1 MKKLSFFLMA
11 MLISLVSFAQ
21 DAPVYELYS
30 VSGSN
35 NSYSGNCDVTVDG
48 IKWNLTGNSTMDP
61 WRIGGK
67 SITNQDRALYS
78 KTPLAYNIDKIEV
91 THGTASSITVNSFK
105 LIISDEANGAGET
118 IDVAFKASATTTID
132 LPEGDYSNKYFKFL
146 YNVTVSGTSNKYVQF
161 VGAKFYAA
169 LAEDAV
175 KAPIIKG
182 AEDFISETE
191 VTIEAED
198 DVTVYYTLDG
208 TEPTT
213 ASTVYAAP
221 FTVKE
226 TTTVKAIAYRGETAS
241 FVTSATFTQA
251 TRVTAAEAAE
261 LAMKVASNNALTSV
275 TYVINAYVT
284 SVIDQTLSSGQ
295 QRFWVADTKDGGQVL
310 QSYYCNVPQVLKV
323 GDYIQMFGKL
333 TKYNENPQMKNGD
346 VTILE
351 EPAPEPVMFTV
362 TATAENGTVEGAGEY
377 AENAEATLTAT
388 AAEGYEFVNWTVDG
402 AEVSTENPYT
412 FVVTANVALVANFKE
427 VVTEE
432 PLPEGVP
439 TQEELWASFQTAA
452 GLSLGTLSEIAASTD
467 PVPCKV
473 ICTPL
478 TATEVQKA
486 FANAEWAWLKN
497 YIKEVQNAQKGN
509 PVAASTVPELTDDL
523 TSATWR
529 YAIAAFFLQTQYAAW
544 PYSADFTEAGKPQAW
559 GPAYLAAQ
567 KPAEPAT
574 ETVYFINAK
583 KWAKVNVYA
592 WTTDPN
598 ASWPGAAAT
607 KEAEQIAGYDV
618 YSFTANAGQY
628 ANVIFNDGTSQT
640 PDLVWTAGKY
650 YVIDMGW
657 LTKEEAESKLAAPL
671 PETWNIVGA
680 SGLMGS
686 DWNLNDAKNAMTLQA
701 DGTYLLEKKGIT
713 IVAGSYEYKAAKDH
727 GWTVAVPQDGN
738 QTLKITT
745 SGIYD
750 ITFVLDVTAKKLTA
764 TATLKQA
771 AVVIPTVVIA
781 GDMNSWNQ
789 TKDKFTM
796 AADSLTATFK
806 TTLAVKNY
814 GFKMIVGG
822 AWHSDGK
829 TVTRAANST
838 KFTGANSSTNS
849 TLKAD
854 IAGEYLFTWEYAT
867 KTLTVTYP
875 ALPVKYNVTVTAE
888 NGTVT
893 GDGEYEE
900 GKTATLTATAAE
912 GYEFVNWTVGEEV
925 VSTEN
930 PYSFVVTADVALVA
944 NFEKAEP
951 AIEWIPMDLE
961 IANLTTEV
969 MEVEGAKYL
978 LLQGR
983 DDMND
988 ADVMLFLNNYADVDD
1003 DYEVN
1008 TESSYMTFGG
1018 MELTVLEGVM
1028 TQTSETDKGTIYT
1041 GIVRA
1046 SVEEEGETMYV
1057 EFALTMYAA
1066 PATVIELTDAIV
1078 AINEELGTLTFN
1090 VVTGE
1095 GEGYYAELAGYTA
1108 PGVHEGP
1115 QICLFETPE
1124 AVAFANYVETSVADG
1139 VITLKGEFTSFM
1151 GAKFDV
1157 TISGKLPVEEP
1168 VEKPEPVYEE
1178 NTLNPFAFGL
1188 ESVLSDDKTTLT
1200 VTYRLNNSNATSVEV
1215 VVYNGTEVVATVPG
1229 TTTIGKNTVEVATAG
1244 LPGGVELTWG
1254 IVVKGTSVDAPTQEA
1269 KMYNMYCPHGLA
1281 IDKDPESEYF
1291 GRILVADAMDIVKDK
1306 AGYLGSGIGAGLHA
1320 FNPSFTT
1327 DSIVYKGGNDFARIL
1342 ASNGYQPWRVK
1353 ISEDGRIF
1361 VSSLD
1366 LNGVVVWEVSKDLQ
1380 TWTPVIAGTN
1390 DATDYN
1396 IYEDSTFI
1404 AGLNCSMD
1412 VVGSGENLKL
1422 LLYSTNNKGIAFN
1435 QSGYRLDEYAL
1446 GTATTWTGAPKNI
1459 LEGGKF
1465 GLVHTNVEFIYD
1477 GEGGYWFGASRAG
1490 NAGQPNL
1497 VHINAEGVQDYYTED
1512 ASLYGGDGVLVHN
1525 GMLFKGKARTSGTVG
1540 NFGVWTIGKDADGNT
1555 TLTEKWAVVA
1565 NGIGRNLNEFAV
1577 DYAEN
1582 LYVVGNSGE
1591 KIIAYALPY
1600 SGEVTTPA
1608 AAKYAFELEAALAP
1622 VEMVG
1627 VVKRA
1632 VQNGDEVIV
1641 LTHEADGT
1649 AHIYQVVD
1657 GKAVAELSQE
1667 GVIAVDPENAGD
1679 YLAISDIAV
1688 TEDGKLIATNYMQ
1701 TQSGDDYVDAGL
1713 KRGETRIYIW
1723 NDLAGDPSIL
1733 FTSKMS
1739 SNWFRSKQGLTMAV
1753 KGTSDNMEIF
1763 MTGIHATKAWARASS
1778 YRVID
1783 GVYTEPDVNHNDHY
1797 YFYDINDAIALET
1810 TVGTQYE
1817 LNASP
1822 LGEMNWILDAELI
1835 NPVEIVESSSN
1846 NVEIATS
1853 VALTEDLGK
1862 KYNGASY
1869 VTVGEKVLMVAPFA
1883 NPDGQLVGVEILNI
1897 TNGFDAPQYVNMVY
1911 VDEAVA
1917 ATAAATAVEVVE
1929 GGLNI
1934 TLVADA
1940 AIHTWFVE
1948 MSEGPEYQVYE
1959 DEITNLV
1966 IDLDN
1971 LVLIGGPSSAFQ
1983 VDVYLGLGEYNRND
1997 DTYQLLPESSI
2008 AVMGSDA
2015 TFIDG
2020 YAYEVDAFTPS
2031 AKAVVHCEWNGM
2043 LLEFRLTMTAEPMEA
2058 TVVVVENATV
2068 EVEKYL
2074 LWGDMYDYALKMSGE
2089 WINPEDGLTYPVLVE
2104 VPVYYP
2110 EATEPSEI
2118 MSTVTVGG
2126 WGDNDPWLGFG
2137 EGTLTITTVDGV
2149 VTATGIV
2156 QNPMAGVAIDITI
2169 SGKLPSD
2176 EPVKYTVTATVNPAE
2191 AGTVEGA
2198 GEYEENT
2205 EATLIATAAEG
2216 YEFVNWTVAGE
2227 EVSTDATYTFTVTA
2241 DVEVVANF
2249 KETVGSGV
2257 NNIQTGV
2264 KAVKTIKNGQLIIT
2278 KDGKEY
2284 NAQGAQL

>member
-1 MKKLSFFLMA
+1 MKKLFTILAA
-11 MLISLVSFAQ
+11 MLISMVGFAQ
-21 DAPVYELYS
+21 TPVYEL
-30 VSGSN
+30 VPASGSN
-35 NSYSGNCDVTVDG
+35 NSYAGNCDVTVNG

-67 SITNQDRALYS
+67 SITKVDRALYS

-91 THGTASSITVNSFK
+91 THGTANSITVNSFK

-146 YNVTVSGTSNKYVQF
+146 YNVTVSGSSNKYVQF
-161 VGAKFYAA
+161 KGAKFYAA

-175 KAPIIKG
+175 KAPIITG

-333 TKYNENPQMKNGD
+333 TKYNTSPQMKNGD

-412 FVVTANVALVANFKE
+412 FVVTANVALVANFKA
-427 VVTEE
+427 VVVEE

-439 TQEELWASFQTAA
+439 TNAELWEAFKPYYNTYYGLTRADQPIDKVSTFAAAKMQEIMTDAASEYKWLGDYVLGVAA
-452 GLSLGTLSEIAASTD
+452 GQGVNLPTDMAA
-467 PVPCKV
+467 
-473 ICTPL
+473 
-478 TATEVQKA
+478 
-486 FANAEWAWLKN
+486 ANEGAWRWA
-497 YIKEVQNAQKGN
+497 VH
-509 PVAASTVPELTDDL
+509 
-523 TSATWR
+523 
-529 YAIAAFFLQTQYAAW
+529 AFFNATTGANGAAGT
-544 PYSADFTEAGKPQAW
+544 DFTEAGKPQAW
-559 GPAYLAAQ
+559 GPYYLAAQ
-567 KPAEPAT
+567 TPVEPEPTT

-628 ANVIFNDGTSQT
+628 ANVIFNDGSSQT

-650 YVIDMGW
+650 YVVDMGW
-657 LTKEEAESKLAAPL
+657 LTKEEAEAKLATPL
-671 PETWNIVGA
+671 PETWNVVGDA
-680 SGLMGS
+680 GLMGKGW
-686 DWNLNDAKNAMTLQA
+686 DLNAAENAMTKQA
-701 DGTYLLEKKGIT
+701 DGTYKLEKKGIT
-713 IVAGSYEYKAAKDH
+713 ITAGTYEYKAAKDH
-727 GWTVAVPQDGN
+727 SWTVAVPQDGN
-738 QTLKITT
+738 QKLTISK

-764 TATLKQA
+764 TATLKQEE
-771 AVVIPTVVIA
+771 VIIPTIQVA
-781 GDMNSWNQ
+781 GDMTSWGDAPV
-789 TKDKFTM
+789 TLVM
-796 AADSLTATFK
+796 AADSLTATATIKLDAK
-806 TTLAVKNY
+806 TY
-814 GFKMIVGG
+814 EFKMIVGG
-822 AWHSDGK
+822 NWQSDAK
-829 TVTRAANST
+829 TVNRDNNST
-838 KFTGANSSTNS
+838 VFTGANSDTN
-849 TLKAD
+849 TKLVAD
-854 IAGEYLFTWEYAT
+854 QAGDYIFTWTYAT

-875 ALPVKYNVTVTAE
+875 TPVTKYTVTLSD
-888 NGTVT
+888 NT
-893 GDGEYEE
+893 GGFEPLTSGAGEYEE
-900 GKTATLTATAAE
+900 GDEVTVSAVDSE
-912 GYEFVNWTVGEEV
+912 GWVFVGWMDENGDI
-925 VSTEN
+925 VSNDYQYT
-930 PYSFVVTADVALVA
+930 FVIEGNVALVA
-944 NFEKAEP
+944 IYAQLMALEVN
-951 AIEWIPMDLE
+951 DLE
-961 IANLTTEV
+961 IITEPVVGLTGTAEL
-969 MEVEGAKYL
+969 MPGTTLSFEL
-978 LLQGR
+978 I
-983 DDMND
+983 
-988 ADVMLFLNNYADVDD
+988 VDD
-1003 DYEVN
+1003 SEQGEDGEFYL
-1008 TESSYMTFGG
+1008 TEDSKVYLNDET
-1018 MELTVLEGVM
+1018 ELEFLEGIALIDLMSNTAQAQVLAAM
-1028 TQTSETDKGTIYT
+1028 
-1041 GIVRA
+1041 
-1046 SVEEEGETMYV
+1046 GETLYLFNLDMSAAAELV
-1057 EFALTMYAA
+1057 EL
-1066 PATVIELTDAIV
+1066 VLTDAIV

-1090 VVTGE
+1090 VPTGE
-1095 GEGYYAELAGYTA
+1095 GEGYFVELAGYTA

-1124 AVAFANYVETSVADG
+1124 VVAYTNYAETSVADG
-1139 VITLKGEFTSFM
+1139 VITLKGEFVSPM
-1151 GAKFDV
+1151 GPKFDL
-1157 TISGKLPVEEP
+1157 TISGKLPEVEEP
-1168 VEKPEPVYEE
+1168 EVEKPEPTYTE
-1178 NTLNPFAFGL
+1178 NNLNPYAFGL
-1188 ESVLSDDKTTLT
+1188 ESKLSDDKTTLT
-1200 VTYRLNNSNATSVEV
+1200 VTYRLNNSNATSVNV
-1215 VVYNGTEVVATVPG
+1215 VIYNGEDIVASIPG
-1229 TTTIGKNTVEVATAG
+1229 TTTIGKNTVEVATG
-1244 LPGGVELTWG
+1244 NLPAGVELKWA
-1254 IVVKGTSVDAPTQEA
+1254 VEVNGTSVEAPTQET

-1291 GRILVADAMDIVKDK
+1291 GRILVADAMNVVKDK

-1327 DSIVYKGGNDFARIL
+1327 DSTVYTGGNDFTRIL

-1390 DATDYN
+1390 DATDHN
-1396 IYEDSTFI
+1396 IYDADGNFV

-1412 VVGSGENLKL
+1412 VIGSGEDLKL

-1446 GTATTWTGAPKNI
+1446 GTATTWTGTPKNI

-1465 GLVHTNVEFIYD
+1465 GVVHTNVEFIYD

-1497 VHINAEGVQDYYTED
+1497 VHINAAGEQDYYTED
-1512 ASLYGGDGVLVHN
+1512 AGLYGGDGVLVHN

-1540 NFGVWTIGKDADGNT
+1540 NFGVWTIGKDADGKV
-1555 TLTEKWAVVA
+1555 TLTEKWSVVA
-1565 NGIGRNLNEFAV
+1565 DGIGRNLNEFAV

-1600 SGEVTTPA
+1600 SGQVVTPA
-1608 AAKYAFELEAALAP
+1608 ASKYAFHIGELLPDPA
-1622 VEMVG
+1622 VVTEMVG

-1632 VQNGDEVIV
+1632 VQNGESTIV
-1641 LTHEADGT
+1641 LTHETDGT
-1649 AHIYQVVD
+1649 AHIYEITNGTILELLQNGVVP
-1657 GKAVAELSQE
+1657 
-1667 GVIAVDPENAGD
+1667 VDPENKGS

-1688 TEDGKLIATNYMQ
+1688 TEDGKLVANNYVRNQ
-1701 TQSGDDYVDAGL
+1701 FAGTAPEAGYL
-1713 KRGETRIYIW
+1713 VGTSYYYIW
-1723 NDLAGDPSIL
+1723 NDLHDAPSVW
-1733 FTSKMS
+1733 FTSQTTARS
-1739 SNWFRSKQGLTMAV
+1739 SHGDVGVTFAL
-1753 KGTSDNMEIF
+1753 KGTSTNAELLV
-1763 MTGIHATKAWARASS
+1763 TAVHNNNRAVRLAK
-1778 YRVID
+1778 YNIID
-1783 GVYTEPDVNHNDHY
+1783 GQYVEPNIPGGQQSSEY
-1797 YFYDINDAIALET
+1797 YEYF
-1810 TVGTQYE
+1810 GTHTKEAYYQE
-1817 LNASP
+1817 AVQGKQFQLNVSP
-1822 LGEMNWILDAELI
+1822 LGDNNWIMDGELVDPSEFVLPGVGE
-1835 NPVEIVESSSN
+1835 NYAAS
-1846 NVEIATS
+1846 AT
-1853 VALTEDLGK
+1853 LTEDLGK
-1862 KYNGASY
+1862 KFNGASY
-1869 VTVGEKVLMVAPFA
+1869 VTVGEKVLMVAPYA
-1883 NPDGQLVGVEILNI
+1883 TPEGKLTGVEILDI
-1897 TNGFDAPQYVNMVY
+1897 TGGLDAAQYVDQLFI
-1911 VDEAVA
+1911 DEAVE

-1929 GGLNI
+1929 GDEATALLI

-1940 AIHTWFVE
+1940 TIYSLEATL
-1948 MSEGPEYQVYE
+1948 SNGPDVQIYE

-1983 VDVYLGLGEYNRND
+1983 VDVYLPLGEYNMSED
-1997 DTYQLLPESSI
+1997 SYQLTAESSI

-2015 TFIDG
+2015 TFIEG

-2031 AKAVVHCEWNGM
+2031 AKAVVRCEWNGM
-2043 LLEFRLTMTAEPMEA
+2043 LLEFHLTMTAAPLEA
-2058 TVVVVENATV
+2058 TVVVVENALV
-2068 EVEKYL
+2068 EIEKYL

-2089 WINPEDGLTYPVLVE
+2089 WVNPEDGLTYPVLVE

-2126 WGDNDPWLGFG
+2126 WDDNDPWLGFG
-2137 EGTLTITTVDGV
+2137 EGTLTVTTENISDGQKLI
-2149 VTATGIV
+2149 TATGIV

-2169 SGKLPSD
+2169 SGKIIPNAL
-2176 EPVKYTVTATVNPAE
+2176 ENVETTVAPVKV
-2191 AGTVEGA
+2191 
-2198 GEYEENT
+2198 
-2205 EATLIATAAEG
+2205 
-2216 YEFVNWTVAGE
+2216 
-2227 EVSTDATYTFTVTA
+2227 
-2241 DVEVVANF
+2241 
-2249 KETVGSGV
+2249 
-2257 NNIQTGV
+2257 
-2264 KAVKTIKNGQLIIT
+2264 IKNGQLIII
-2278 KDGKEY
+2278 KNGVEY
-2284 NAQGAQL
+2284 NVQGAVIK

>member
-11 MLISLVSFAQ
+11 MLFSMMSFAAEATATISFADKAQ
-21 DAPVYELYS
+21 RTVYNTSQQVWEQNGIVVTNDKASSTSNVGDYANPARFYKNSKVTIQCTLGNIKKIEISGWGDSKYNVWATS
-30 VSGSN
+30 IGSEAAASGSSVVITPTAVSDTYVAN
-35 NSYSGNCDVTVDG
+35 MTGGQARAGQMVVT
-48 IKWNLTGNSTMDP
+48 
-61 WRIGGK
+61 
-67 SITNQDRALYS
+67 Y
-78 KTPLAYNIDKIEV
+78 EV
-91 THGTASSITVNSFK
+91 
-105 LIISDEANGAGET
+105 SDEGFVATPAIEGEPY
-118 IDVAFKASATTTID
+118 FKESATVSMKAA
-132 LPEGDYSNKYFKFL
+132 EGLK
-146 YNVTVSGTSNKYVQF
+146 
-161 VGAKFYAA
+161 
-169 LAEDAV
+169 
-175 KAPIIKG
+175 
-182 AEDFISETE
+182 
-191 VTIEAED
+191 
-198 DVTVYYTLDG
+198 VYYTLDG
-208 TEPTT
+208 TDPTT
-213 ASTVYAAP
+213 ASAEYAAP
-221 FTVKE
+221 FEVTE
-226 TTTVKAIAYRGETAS
+226 TTTVKAIAHDGENAS
-241 FVTSATFTQA
+241 DVVTVVFKKMEVLTPS
-251 TRVTAAEAAE
+251 EAA
-261 LAMKVASNNALTSV
+261 AITPTGDKYIVRG
-275 TYVINAYVT
+275 YVT
-284 SVIDQTLSSGQ
+284 SSNEYSTQYNNID
-295 QRFWVADTKDGGQVL
+295 FFVADTKDGSEVL
-310 QSYYCNVPQVLKV
+310 KVYRAVAVTEEDKAVKV
-323 GDYIQMFGKL
+323 GDYVEVIGVLAVYYETIQIAQGG
-333 TKYNENPQMKNGD
+333 TY
-346 VTILE
+346 TIIP

-412 FVVTANVALVANFKE
+412 FVVTANVALVANFKA
-427 VVTEE
+427 VVIEE

-439 TQEELWASFQTAA
+439 TQEELWANFQTAA
-452 GLSLGTLSEIAASTD
+452 GLSLGTLSEIAASTN

-628 ANVIFNDGTSQT
+628 ANVIFNDGSSQT
-640 PDLVWTAGKY
+640 SDLVWTAGKY

-657 LTKEEAESKLAAPL
+657 LTKEEAETKLAAPL
-671 PETWNIVGA
+671 PETWNVVGDA
-680 SGLMGS
+680 GLMGKGW
-686 DWNLNDAKNAMTLQA
+686 DLNAAENAMTLQA
-701 DGTYLLEKKGIT
+701 DGTYLLEKKDIT
-713 IVAGSYEYKAAKDH
+713 ITAGTYEYKAAKDH
-727 GWTVAVPQDGN
+727 GWTVSVPQDGN
-738 QTLKITT
+738 QKLTISK

-750 ITFVLDVTAKKLTA
+750 ITFVLNVTAK
-764 TATLKQA
+764 TLKA
-771 AVVIPTVVIA
+771 TTTLKKEAVVIPTVVIA

-893 GDGEYEE
+893 GAGEYEE

-944 NFEKAEP
+944 NFKEVEP
-951 AIEWIPMDLE
+951 EIEWLEMPLE
-961 IANLTTEV
+961 ITNLTTEV

-1008 TESSYMTFGG
+1008 AESSYMTFGG
-1018 MELTVLEGVM
+1018 LELTVLEGVM
-1028 TQTSETDKGTIYT
+1028 TQTSETDKGTVYN
-1041 GIVRA
+1041 GIVR
-1046 SVEEEGETMYV
+1046 TYV
-1057 EFALTMYAA
+1057 AEDSLYVAFNLTMYAA
-1066 PATVIELTDAIV
+1066 PATVLELTDAIV

-1090 VVTGE
+1090 VPTGE
-1095 GEGYYAELAGYTA
+1095 GEGYFVELAGYTA

-1124 AVAFANYVETSVADG
+1124 VVAFANYVETSVADG

-1151 GAKFDV
+1151 GAKFDL

-1188 ESVLSDDKTTLT
+1188 ESELSADKATLT
-1200 VTYRLNNSNATSVEV
+1200 VIYRLNNSNATSVDV
-1215 VVYNGTEVVATVPG
+1215 VVYNGEEVVATVPG
-1229 TTTIGKNTVEVATAG
+1229 TTTIGKNTVEVATAD
-1244 LPGGVELTWG
+1244 LPAGVQLTWG
-1254 IVVKGTSVDAPTQEA
+1254 VVVKGTSVEAPTQEA
-1269 KMYNMYCPHGLA
+1269 KMYSMYCPHGLA
-1281 IDKDPESEYF
+1281 IDTDPESEYF
-1291 GRILVADAMDIVKDK
+1291 GRILVADAMNVVKDK

-1327 DSIVYKGGNDFARIL
+1327 DSTVYTGGNDFTRIL

-1390 DATDYN
+1390 DATDHN
-1396 IYEDSTFI
+1396 IYDADGNFV
-1404 AGLNCSMD
+1404 AGINCSMD
-1412 VVGSGENLKL
+1412 VTGKGEDLKL

-1446 GTATTWTGAPKNI
+1446 GTATTWTGTPKNI
-1459 LEGGKF
+1459 LEGGKL

-1497 VHINAEGVQDYYTED
+1497 VHINAAGEQDYYNED

-1540 NFGVWTIGKDADGNT
+1540 NFGVWTIGKDADGKV

-1600 SGEVTTPA
+1600 SGQVETPA
-1608 AAKYAFELEAALAP
+1608 AAKYAFQLEGAVVEP
-1622 VEMVG
+1622 VELVG

-1641 LTHEADGT
+1641 LTHEADGA
-1649 AHIYQVVD
+1649 AHIYRVVD
-1657 GKAVAELSQE
+1657 GQAIAEVSQE

-1679 YLAISDIAV
+1679 LLAISDIAV
-1688 TEDGKLIATNYMQ
+1688 TEDGKLVAINYMH
-1701 TQSGDDYVDAGL
+1701 TQAGDSYVNEGQ
-1713 KRGETRIYIW
+1713 KRGETRVYLW
-1723 NDLAGDPSIL
+1723 NDLAGDPTVL

-1763 MTGIHATKAWARASS
+1763 TTGIHATSAWARVSS

-1783 GVYTEPDVNHNDHY
+1783 GVYTEPEVNHNDHY
-1797 YFYDINDAIALET
+1797 YFYDVADAIALET

-1822 LGEMNWILDAELI
+1822 LGAMNWVLDAELI
-1835 NPVEIVESSSN
+1835 NPTEIVEPETN

-2068 EVEKYL
+2068 EIEKYL
-2074 LWGDMYDYALKMSGE
+2074 LWGDMYDYALKMTGE

-2176 EPVKYTVTATVNPAE
+2176 EPIKYTVTATVNPAE